1 MVRWGRSERDIQ
13 RAAARGEALGDDL
26 RGIAGTSLDKG
37 LELDAL
43 AKMAWPKRKAII
55 DRAKS
60 GACIGVGL
68 RRPRNPARIV
78 CFD

>member
-1 MVRWGRSERDIQ
+1 VRG
-13 RAAARGEALGDDL
+13 AEALGDDL

-37 LELDAL
+37 VELDAL
-43 AKMAWPKRKAII
+43 AKMAWPERKAII

-68 RRPRNPARIV
+68 SRPRNPARIV
-78 CFD
+78 CFE